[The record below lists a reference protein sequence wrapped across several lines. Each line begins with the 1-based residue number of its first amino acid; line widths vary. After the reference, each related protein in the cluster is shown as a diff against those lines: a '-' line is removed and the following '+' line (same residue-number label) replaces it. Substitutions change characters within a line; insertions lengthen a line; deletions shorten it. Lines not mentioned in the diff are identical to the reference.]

1 MKRLFSIIAAVCIG
15 TVFFSSCSSSKKS
28 ASKTQSI
35 SLSQLSGSKGSSKGS
50 SSKPAKNTD
59 SNKPSVG
66 NMDAATASKKLG
78 VRVTSS
84 DNQKLY
90 LTAASWIGTPY
101 KYGGLSRGGVD
112 CSGFTYT
119 LYKEVYGKTL
129 ARQSKDMLTTN
140 CKKTDKKSLKEGDL
154 VFFRTDGKKSSVPNH
169 VGVYLKDGKFV
180 HASSSKGV
188 VVSDLATE
196 YYVNTFIAGGKV
208 VK

>member
-1 MKRLFSIIAAVCIG
+1 MKRLFYIISAFCVL
-15 TVFFSSCSSSKKS
+15 FSSACSSSKQS
-28 ASKTQSI
+28 ASKTKTVSAA
-35 SLSQLSGSKGSSKGS
+35 QLSGFRSS
-50 SSKPAKNTD
+50 SSKTANTTKPTD
-59 SNKPSVG
+59 TNKPSVG
-66 NMDAATASKKLG
+66 KMDAATASKKLG
-78 VRVTSS
+78 VKVTSS

-154 VFFRTDGKKSSVPNH
+154 VFFRTDGKKSTVPNH

-208 VK
+208 VR